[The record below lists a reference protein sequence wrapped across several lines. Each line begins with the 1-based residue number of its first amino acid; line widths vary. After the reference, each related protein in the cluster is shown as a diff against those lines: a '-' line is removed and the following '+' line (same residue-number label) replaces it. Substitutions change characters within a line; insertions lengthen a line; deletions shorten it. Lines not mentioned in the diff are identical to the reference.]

1 MADPGRGRAVT
12 AQAGPPGLIRAGDQ
26 VVIDGRPR
34 VVLGASGPLIRFA
47 DDDGAVEE
55 AAVAELVGS
64 GRMRLQP
71 RGPGGHRATQTGLA
85 GLPPEAVEQAR
96 WWEAH
101 IIEVVDGTRPDS
113 PAGTPPRPAYDV
125 ERTSLRER
133 EQAKAAELSTP
144 DRPVAAS
151 TVKHRR
157 QRWQAQGLP
166 GLVDKRVQR
175 RRSAAGRA
183 DPAVAGAMEQAIA
196 EATEESSRT
205 ATFIVWRT
213 RQILAGQGQS
223 AREPSRATMFRLFSR
238 LSAGRHATGSAATRR
253 GLAGRPQRMFSQAYP
268 AAPGELMEID
278 STPLDVLVLLD
289 DGVPGRVE
297 LTGMI
302 DVATRTV
309 PAAVLRPSTRSV
321 DASVLLARALT
332 PEPMRPGWP
341 ASLAL
346 AHSALPYDRLLG
358 IDERLRHAAARPV
371 IAPDT
376 IVIDHGS
383 VFVSDNFRSSCRHLG
398 ISIQPAHLATGS
410 DKPHIEKMFSSLGTL
425 FCQFAA
431 GYLGRS
437 ADRRGRHVEEQP
449 LWSLMQMQDLLDEW
463 LISVWQNRA
472 HDGLRDPLHPQRT
485 FSPNQ
490 KYAALIET
498 AGYVPVPLSAED
510 HIELLPAVWR
520 AVNAYGIKI
529 NHRTYDAGQ
538 LNPIRQQKSGVT
550 ARKGQ
555 WEVHH
560 DPYDVSRVFVRG
572 PDGWITC
579 PWKYLEK
586 IPAPFGELAWDHV
599 SGQLAVQGQGNPTE
613 LERALAVD
621 DLLRRAYHGAPDD
634 TGTEAAGKASAP
646 RRGGRRQLSAR
657 DRRVAART
665 RAAAA
670 SHAGART
677 PPAAPAED
685 GDAPEAPG
693 QDSDEQIAKVI
704 PLGIFDPFDEAK
716 KPW

>member
-1 MADPGRGRAVT
+1 
-12 AQAGPPGLIRAGDQ
+12 
-26 VVIDGRPR
+26 
-34 VVLGASGPLIRFA
+34 
-47 DDDGAVEE
+47 
-55 AAVAELVGS
+55 
-64 GRMRLQP
+64 
-71 RGPGGHRATQTGLA
+71 
-85 GLPPEAVEQAR
+85 
-96 WWEAH
+96 
-101 IIEVVDGTRPDS
+101 
-113 PAGTPPRPAYDV
+113 
-125 ERTSLRER
+125 
-133 EQAKAAELSTP
+133 
-144 DRPVAAS
+144 
-151 TVKHRR
+151 
-157 QRWQAQGLP
+157 
-166 GLVDKRVQR
+166 
-175 RRSAAGRA
+175 
-183 DPAVAGAMEQAIA
+183 
-196 EATEESSRT
+196 
-205 ATFIVWRT
+205 
-213 RQILAGQGQS
+213 
-223 AREPSRATMFRLFSR
+223 MFRLFSR
-238 LSAGRHATGSAATRR
+238 LSAGKHTTGSAATRR

-289 DGVPGRVE
+289 DGISGRVE
-297 LTGMI
+297 LTAMI

-341 ASLAL
+341 ASLAM

-371 IAPDT
+371 IVPDT

-437 ADRRGRHVEEQP
+437 ADRRGRHVEGQP

-463 LISVWQNRA
+463 LIAVWQNRV
-472 HDGLRDPLHPQRT
+472 HDGLRDPLQPQRA

-510 HIELLPAVWR
+510 YIELLPAIWR

-529 NHRTYDAGQ
+529 SHRTYDAPG
-538 LNPIRQQKSGVT
+538 LNPVRQQKSGV
-550 ARKGQ
+550 AGRNGQ

-560 DPYDVSRVFVRG
+560 DPYDVSKVFVRG

-579 PWKYLEK
+579 PWKYLDK
-586 IPAPFGELAWDHV
+586 VPAPFGELAWDHV
-599 SGQLAVQGQGNPTE
+599 AGRLAAQGQGSPTE

-621 DLLRRAYHGAPDD
+621 DLLRRAYHGPPEGA
-634 TGTEAAGKASAP
+634 GTQTADQAGTS
-646 RRGGRRQLSAR
+646 RRGGQRQLSAR

-665 RAAAA
+665 RATAA
-670 SHAGART
+670 SHAEAGT
-677 PPAAPAED
+677 PAAPAGD
-685 GDAPEAPG
+685 ADAPEAPG

-704 PLGIFDPFDEAK
+704 PLGIFDPFEEAR

>member
-1 MADPGRGRAVT
+1 MSGAEG
-12 AQAGPPGLIRAGDQ
+12 IRAGDR
-26 VVIDGRPR
+26 VIIDGRPQ
-34 VVLGASGPLIRFA
+34 VVLGASGTAIRFA
-47 DDDGAVEE
+47 CDDGVVEE
-55 AAVAELVGS
+55 AAVADLAGS
-64 GRMRLQP
+64 GRLRQP
-71 RGPGGHRATQTGLA
+71 RSAGGRPGPQIGLA
-85 GLPPEAVEQAR
+85 GLPPEMVERAR
-96 WWEAH
+96 WWEDH
-101 IIEVVDGTRPDS
+101 IIEVVDGTRPDA
-113 PAGTPPRPAYDV
+113 PAGTPPRPEYDAG
-125 ERTSLRER
+125 RTSLRER

-144 DRPVAAS
+144 DRPVSAS

-157 QRWQAQGLP
+157 QRWQAEGLS
-166 GLVDKRVQR
+166 GLVDRRVTH
-175 RRSAAGRA
+175 RRSPAGRV
-183 DPAVAGAMEQAIA
+183 DPAVASAMEQAIA
-196 EATEESSRT
+196 EATDESSRT

-213 RQILAGQGQS
+213 RQLLAERGQ
-223 AREPSRATMFRLFSR
+223 ADKEPSRATMFRLFSR
-238 LSAGRHATGSAATRR
+238 LSAGRHTTGSATTRR

-278 STPLDVLVLLD
+278 STPLDVMVLLD

-309 PAAVLRPSTRSV
+309 PAAVLRPTTKSV

-341 ASLAL
+341 ESLAM

-371 IAPDT
+371 IVPDT

-410 DKPHIEKMFSSLGTL
+410 DKPHIEKMFSTLGTL

-472 HDGLRDPLHPQRT
+472 HEGLRDPLHPQRT

-510 HIELLPAVWR
+510 HIELLPATWR

-529 NHRTYDAGQ
+529 SHRTYDAAE
-538 LNPIRQQKSGVT
+538 LNPIRQQKSGVA
-550 ARKGQ
+550 ARKGL
-555 WEVHH
+555 WEVRR

-572 PDGWITC
+572 PGGWITC
-579 PWKYLEK
+579 PWKYLGK
-586 IPAPFGELAWDHV
+586 VPFPFGELAWDHV
-599 SGQLAVQGQGNPTE
+599 SGRLAGQGRGDATE
-613 LERALAVD
+613 LERAQAVD
-621 DLLRRAYHGAPDD
+621 DLLRRAYHGPPDD
-634 TGTEAAGKASAP
+634 PGTGAAGTARP
-646 RRGGRRQLSAR
+646 RRRPSAR

-665 RAAAA
+665 RAATAA
-670 SHAGART
+670 GNGAPADPVPART
-677 PPAAPAED
+677 E
-685 GDAPEAPG
+685 DAPETLG
-693 QDSDEQIAKVI
+693 QDSGEPVAKVI
-704 PLGIFDPFDEAK
+704 PLGIFNAHEEAK
-716 KPW
+716 KRW

>member
-1 MADPGRGRAVT
+1 VT
-12 AQAGPPGLIRAGDQ
+12 GTAGPPGLIRAGGR
-26 VVIDGRPR
+26 VVVDGRPR
-34 VVLGASGPLIRFA
+34 VVLGASGALIRFA

-55 AAVAELVGS
+55 ASVAELVGS
-64 GRMRLQP
+64 GRLRLQP
-71 RGPGGHRATQTGLA
+71 RGTGGNPGSQAGLA
-85 GLPPEAVEQAR
+85 GLPPEAAEQAR

-101 IIEVVDGTRPDS
+101 IIEVVDGTRPDA
-113 PAGTPPRPAYDV
+113 PAGTPSRPVYDV

-144 DRPVAAS
+144 DKPVAAS

-157 QRWQAQGLP
+157 QRWQADGLP
-166 GLVDKRVQR
+166 GLVDKRVMR
-175 RRSAAGRA
+175 RRSPAGRA
-183 DPAVAGAMEQAIA
+183 DHVVAEAMEQAIA

-213 RQILAGQGQS
+213 RQLLAERGQAGK
-223 AREPSRATMFRLFSR
+223 EPSRATMFRLFSR
-238 LSAGRHATGSAATRR
+238 LSAGRHTTGSAATRR
-253 GLAGRPQRMFSQAYP
+253 GLAGRPQRMFSQAHP

-309 PAAVLRPSTRSV
+309 PAAVLRPSPRSV

-341 ASLAL
+341 ASLAM
-346 AHSALPYDRLLG
+346 AHSALPYERLLG

-371 IAPDT
+371 IVPDT

-410 DKPHIEKMFSSLGTL
+410 DKPHIEKMFSSLATL

-437 ADRRGRHVEEQP
+437 ADRRGRRVEGQP
-449 LWSLMQMQDLLDEW
+449 LWSVMQMQDLLDEW

-472 HDGLRDPLHPQRT
+472 HEGLRDPLRPQRT

-529 NHRTYDAGQ
+529 HHRTYDAAE

-550 ARKGQ
+550 ARKGL

-572 PDGWITC
+572 PGGWITC

-586 IPAPFGELAWDHV
+586 CPPRSGNWPGTTSRDGWPGRDRPVPASWNAPRPSTTCCA
-599 SGQLAVQGQGNPTE
+599 APTM
-613 LERALAVD
+613 A
-621 DLLRRAYHGAPDD
+621 RRMTRPGRTPRTRPGAPGGPDGSYRPG
-634 TGTEAAGKASAP
+634 TGGS
-646 RRGGRRQLSAR
+646 
-657 DRRVAART
+657 
-665 RAAAA
+665 
-670 SHAGART
+670 
-677 PPAAPAED
+677 PPARVPPRQPAQE
-685 GDAPEAPG
+685 PG
-693 QDSDEQIAKVI
+693 RPPIRCPPGPKTLRKRRDKTATSRS
-704 PLGIFDPFDEAK
+704 PR
-716 KPW
+716 

>member
-1 MADPGRGRAVT
+1 VTGQARA
-12 AQAGPPGLIRAGDQ
+12 GGIRAGDR
-26 VVIDGRPR
+26 VIIDGRPR
-34 VVLGASGPLIRFA
+34 VVLGASGTLLRFA
-47 DDDGAVEE
+47 GDDGLVEE
-55 AAVAELVGS
+55 AAVAELAGS
-64 GRMRLQP
+64 GRLRLQP
-71 RGPGGHRATQTGLA
+71 RGTGGPPGTQVGLA
-85 GLPPEAVEQAR
+85 GLPPEAVERAR

-101 IIEVVDGTRPDS
+101 IVEVVDGTRPDA
-113 PAGTPPRPAYDV
+113 PAGVPPRPAYDA

-133 EQAKAAELSTP
+133 EQAKAAELSAP
-144 DRPVAAS
+144 GRPVAAS

-157 QRWQAQGLP
+157 QRWQAEGLP
-166 GLVDKRVQR
+166 GLVDRRALR
-175 RRSAAGRA
+175 RRSPAGRA
-183 DPAVAGAMEQAIA
+183 DPAVAEAMGQAIA
-196 EATEESSRT
+196 EATDDSSRT

-213 RQILAGQGQS
+213 RQLLAERGQGE
-223 AREPSRATMFRLFSR
+223 REPSRATMFRLFSR
-238 LSAGRHATGSAATRR
+238 LSAGRHTTGSAATRR
-253 GLAGRPQRMFSQAYP
+253 GLAGRPQRMFSQAHP

-297 LTGMI
+297 LTGLI

-341 ASLAL
+341 ASLAM

-371 IAPDT
+371 IVPDT

-383 VFVSDNFRSSCRHLG
+383 VFVSDNFRASCRHLG

-437 ADRRGRHVEEQP
+437 ADRRGRRVQEQP

-463 LISVWQNRA
+463 LISVWQNRE
-472 HDGLRDPLHPQRT
+472 HDGLRDPLCPQRA
-485 FSPNQ
+485 FSPSQ
-490 KYAALIET
+490 KYAALIEA
-498 AGYVPVPLSAED
+498 AGYVPVPLSAGD
-510 HIELLPAVWR
+510 YIELLPAIWR
-520 AVNAYGIKI
+520 AVNAYGIKVS
-529 NHRTYDAGQ
+529 HRTYDTPG
-538 LNPIRQQKSGVT
+538 LNPVRQQKSGVT
-550 ARKGQ
+550 ARKGL

-579 PWKYLEK
+579 PWKYLERV
-586 IPAPFGELAWDHV
+586 PAPFGELAWDHAA
-599 SGQLAVQGQGNPTE
+599 GRLAALGQGNPTE

-621 DLLRRAYHGAPDD
+621 DLLRRAYHGPPD
-634 TGTEAAGKASAP
+634 GESGPQGPGGMP
-646 RRGGRRQLSAR
+646 RQAGGRPSAR

-665 RAAAA
+665 RAGTAAR
-670 SHAGART
+670 AGACAPGEPVPGRT
-677 PPAAPAED
+677 SD
-685 GDAPEAPG
+685 DPEAPG
-693 QDSDEQIAKVI
+693 HDSAGQLAKVI
-704 PLGIFDPFDEAK
+704 PLGIFDPFEEAK

>member
-1 MADPGRGRAVT
+1 MTAADPV
-12 AQAGPPGLIRAGDQ
+12 RAGDR
-26 VVIDGRPR
+26 VSIDGRPR

-55 AAVAELVGS
+55 GAVAELVGS

-71 RGPGGHRATQTGLA
+71 RGPGGRPAAQTGLA
-85 GLPPEAVEQAR
+85 GLPPEAVERAR

-101 IIEVVDGTRPDS
+101 IIEVVDGTPLDA

-125 ERTSLRER
+125 ERTSLAGR
-133 EQAKAAELSTP
+133 EQAKAAELSAP
-144 DRPVAAS
+144 GQPVAAS

-157 QRWQAQGLP
+157 QRWQAEGLP

-175 RRSAAGRA
+175 RRSPAGRT
-183 DPAVAGAMEQAIA
+183 DPAVAEAMEQAIA
-196 EATEESSRT
+196 EAADESSRA

-213 RQILAGQGQS
+213 REILAGRGQ
-223 AREPSRATMFRLFSR
+223 AGTEPSRATMFRLFSR
-238 LSAGRHATGSAATRR
+238 LSAGKHTTGSAATRR
-253 GLAGRPQRMFSQAYP
+253 GLAGRPQRKFSQAHP

-309 PAAVLRPSTRSV
+309 PAAVIRPTTKSV

-341 ASLAL
+341 ASLAM

-371 IAPDT
+371 IVPDT

-383 VFVSDNFRSSCRHLG
+383 VFVSDNFRASCRHLG

-463 LISVWQNRA
+463 LTGNRGVPSGIPQPPSGA
-472 HDGLRDPLHPQRT
+472 GLPG
-485 FSPNQ
+485 
-490 KYAALIET
+490 AA
-498 AGYVPVPLSAED
+498 
-510 HIELLPAVWR
+510 
-520 AVNAYGIKI
+520 
-529 NHRTYDAGQ
+529 
-538 LNPIRQQKSGVT
+538 
-550 ARKGQ
+550 
-555 WEVHH
+555 
-560 DPYDVSRVFVRG
+560 
-572 PDGWITC
+572 
-579 PWKYLEK
+579 
-586 IPAPFGELAWDHV
+586 GEL
-599 SGQLAVQGQGNPTE
+599 
-613 LERALAVD
+613 R
-621 DLLRRAYHGAPDD
+621 
-634 TGTEAAGKASAP
+634 
-646 RRGGRRQLSAR
+646 
-657 DRRVAART
+657 
-665 RAAAA
+665 
-670 SHAGART
+670 
-677 PPAAPAED
+677 
-685 GDAPEAPG
+685 
-693 QDSDEQIAKVI
+693 
-704 PLGIFDPFDEAK
+704 
-716 KPW
+716 